1 MPVNREELARM
12 WAEDPIKLPTIEIAK
27 HFGVSRTRIHT
38 LRFRL
43 GLPARDRGS
52 YRKGYIGAN
61 IDTALLFQ
69 LWHTRAC
76 ELPSPEIAKRLGITM
91 SMLYRLKSLHKL
103 PRREYRERGSNIDVN
118 EFVRLWNLPPNE
130 MPAREIARRFGVG
143 ESFLYK
149 FKDKLGLPP
158 RDRTYHYDQDDP
170 TEAEIAERA
179 AAIRASWP
187 EGEEEK
193 RFVGRRREEWS
204 LPSFRFSR
212 RDAAII
218 PAEQL

>member
-1 MPVNREELARM
+1 MTTSPIGAWQAR
-12 WAEDPIKLPTIEIAK
+12 TSVRCT
-27 HFGVSRTRIHT
+27 FGGRPRRTRG
-38 LRFRL
+38 LRRS
-43 GLPARDRGS
+43 RRTRVRRG
-52 YRKGYIGAN
+52 
-61 IDTALLFQ
+61 
-69 LWHTRAC
+69 TR
-76 ELPSPEIAKRLGITM
+76 T
-91 SMLYRLKSLHKL
+91 
-103 PRREYRERGSNIDVN
+103 RG
-118 EFVRLWNLPPNE
+118 
-130 MPAREIARRFGVG
+130 RRFGVG

-158 RDRTYHYDQDDP
+158 RDRTYHYDEDDP

-187 EGEEEK
+187 DGEEEK